1 MKKLRTIFIFFLLIP
16 TLLFS
21 QTTGQGGIMNS
32 DQNFISP
39 GNGIA
44 NIGGTSVPTDKNLY
58 EGVKGRPMIFK
69 EFVKG
74 FVFTKDTVNSL
85 ENYTY
90 NFDAF
95 RHELHIRYPNGKIKI
110 PYNNQIIGFQL
121 LENGKA
127 HNFKKIKVAGENDR
141 KFYEIIAETPQYS
154 LVKLWGRNFV
164 RANPVERGL
173 YQTGRRHDE
182 FQEIEIFFFKVNERA
197 YVELKKLSKSNFIEL
212 LPNQKNSIE
221 NYWSSHKLGKKI
233 NEEEATKLL
242 KALEK

>member
-1 MKKLRTIFIFFLLIP
+1 MKKLKSISIFFLLIP

-44 NIGGTSVPTDKNLY
+44 NIGGTTVPTDKNLY

-74 FVFTKDTVNSL
+74 FIFTKDTVNSL

-127 HNFKKIKVAGENDR
+127 HNFKKIKITGENDR

-154 LVKLWGRNFV
+154 LVKLWQRNFV

-173 YQTGRRHDE
+173 YQTGQRHDE
-182 FQEIEIFFFKVNERA
+182 FQEIEKYFFKVNESA
-197 YVELKKLSKSNFIEL
+197 YIELKKLSKSNFIQL
-212 LPNQKNSIE
+212 LPNQKSSIE
-221 NYWSSHKLGKKI
+221 SYWLSHKLGKKI

-242 KALEK
+242 EALKS

>member
-95 RHELHIRYPNGKIKI
+95 RHELHIRYPNGKVKI

-154 LVKLWGRNFV
+154 LVKLWQRNFV

-173 YQTGRRHDE
+173 YQTGQRHDE
-182 FQEIEIFFFKVNERA
+182 FQEIEKYFFKVNESA
-197 YVELKKLSKSNFIEL
+197 YIELKKLSKSNFIQL
-212 LPNQKNSIE
+212 LPN
-221 NYWSSHKLGKKI
+221 
-233 NEEEATKLL
+233 
-242 KALEK
+242 